1 MLAEDNHPSE
11 TASIVV
17 RLLNSALRGCEFL
30 LRPGRTLFLVGPSEA
45 LTEPH
50 QLPELPGDTLY
61 VPLADGGVNFEIL
74 IDADAQ
80 IRELGQDEVA
90 EYPAGFNQI
99 IRVGALELAL
109 RPQDQSWLP
118 EVLNHPRQT
127 DTLATKPPRRRNRW
141 LAVPALLALLA
152 AAGLGFGSYEQWL
165 DSSQR
170 KTTELSAL
178 LGNNPQRF
186 QILPGQDG
194 RFYVA
199 AASERDTAWAR
210 QALLRSDDPQAFE
223 VITPLRENER
233 IGRWLAAAY
242 PDLAYYCLQLN
253 DPRHPQLWISQ
264 QRAALSAEDKMRLA
278 ARLVERLPYADK
290 VDIVPVDDDAAAR
303 EAEAGL
309 RRLALPFRRKDNPDS
324 VVFAISGSLG
334 DDELQRAR
342 QFVDRYYRQ
351 WGGRYVQFAIELKDD
366 SLKDKSFMYGNQ
378 GYIKLDAS
386 HWYFPHTSSTSG
398 E

>member
-45 LTEPH
+45 LAEPR

-74 IDADAQ
+74 IEEDAR
-80 IRELGQDEVA
+80 IRELGLDEVN

-109 RPQDQSWLP
+109 RPQDQPWLP
-118 EVLNHPRQT
+118 EVLNPRQT
-127 DTLATKPPRRRNRW
+127 DTLTTKPPRRRNRW
-141 LAVPALLALLA
+141 LAIPALVALLA
-152 AAGLGFGSYEQWL
+152 AAGLGFGSYQQWQ

-199 AASERDTAWAR
+199 AANERDTAWAR
-210 QALLRSDDPQAFE
+210 QALLRSDDPRASE

-233 IGRWLAAAY
+233 IGRWLAGTY

-253 DPRHPQLWISQ
+253 DPRHPQLWISL
-264 QRAALSAEDKMRLA
+264 QRAALSAEDKMRLS
-278 ARLVERLPYADK
+278 ARLIERLPYADK
-290 VDIVPVDDDAAAR
+290 VEIIPMDDAAAAR
-303 EAEAGL
+303 EAEAEL
-309 RRLALPFRRKDNPDS
+309 QRLALPFRRQDNPGS

-366 SLKDKSFMYGNQ
+366 WLKGKSFKYGDQ
-378 GYIKLDAS
+378 GYVKLDAG
-386 HWYFPHTSSTSG
+386 HWYFPKPL
-398 E
+398 

>member
-1 MLAEDNHPSE
+1 M
-11 TASIVV
+11 
-17 RLLNSALRGCEFL
+17 
-30 LRPGRTLFLVGPSEA
+30 VGPSEA
-45 LTEPH
+45 LAEPH

-74 IDADAQ
+74 IDEDAQ

-152 AAGLGFGSYEQWL
+152 AAGLGFGSYEQWQ
-165 DSSQR
+165 DGSQR
-170 KTTELSAL
+170 KTMELSAL

-210 QALLRSDDPQAFE
+210 QALLRSDDPQDFE

-253 DPRHPQLWISQ
+253 DPRHPQLWISL

-278 ARLVERLPYADK
+278 ARLVESLPYADK
-290 VDIVPVDDDAAAR
+290 VDIVPVDDAAAAR

-309 RRLALPFRRKDNPDS
+309 RRLALPFRRQDNPSS

-366 SLKDKSFMYGNQ
+366 SLKGKSFLYGSQ

-386 HWYFPHTSSTSG
+386 HWYFPHTLSTTG